1 MTSRSRDMVMASLAK
16 MAMTSVRVDVYWF
29 KAMVMEREDRVVS
42 RLDVF
47 WALDAIS
54 FGSLCG

>member
-1 MTSRSRDMVMASLAK
+1 MARLAK
-16 MAMTSVRVDVYWF
+16 MAMASVRVDVYWF

>member
-1 MTSRSRDMVMASLAK
+1 MASLAK

-54 FGSLCG
+54 LARWVGDGR